1 MPRPAS
7 DLGPRIV
14 RAARQRFLTDG
25 VDGASLRNIAR
36 DASTNIGMVYY
47 YFPTKDDLFMAVIED
62 IYPKLL
68 EDLTRAMDAKKPL
81 EERLQALFIRFG
93 QVSEDELDVLR
104 IILREVLVSS
114 ARLKHVME
122 RFQRG
127 HAPLVIMA
135 LGEGVQKGK
144 LTDKLPPGVMVVS
157 TFMMAVIPQIVRRL
171 IGDKTPPGIVVPQGE
186 EFSRLLYDVLM
197 HGIVKRR
204 KE

>member
-36 DASTNIGMVYY
+36 DAGTNIGMVYY
-47 YFPTKDDLFMAVIED
+47 YFPTKDELFMAVVED

-68 EDLTRAMDAKKPL
+68 EDLTRAMDPKKSL

-114 ARLKHVME
+114 SRLKHIME
-122 RFQRG
+122 RFMRG
-127 HAPLVIMA
+127 HAPLVIMTLA
-135 LGEGVQKGK
+135 EGVQKGK
-144 LTDKLPPGVMVVS
+144 LSDQVPPGVLVVS
-157 TFMMAVIPQIVRRL
+157 TFMMAVMPQIVRRL
-171 IGDKTPPGIVVPQGE
+171 IGDKTPPGIVVPMGE
-186 EFSRLLYDVLM
+186 EFSRQLYDVLM

-204 KE
+204 